1 MAMTIRAALD
11 AVPARLARDP
21 ELDVGHYGRELAD
34 LFHIATRPEGNP
46 PESAPPMRDR
56 SVEGDR

>member
-21 ELDVGHYGRELAD
+21 DLDIGRYGRELAD
-34 LFHIATRPEGNP
+34 LFQAATSPAEGRPGAVSP
-46 PESAPPMRDR
+46 PAK
-56 SVEGDR
+56 